1 MELETGLGIVC
12 MFFFKISSPS
22 QTMATTFDSIDNSII
37 MGPFMVDA
45 NDLCGNLSTGERIK
59 VTEFSQHSVATT
71 FPLEIGQKLM
81 SLQHD
86 SEYISHVM
94 TSKGGVKKT
103 IGLTFRCEDGSTC
116 SVTCK
121 FV

>member
-1 MELETGLGIVC
+1 MST
-12 MFFFKISSPS
+12 
-22 QTMATTFDSIDNSII
+22 AAFDSINDSII
-37 MGPFMVDA
+37 MGPFMVNA
-45 NDLCGNLSTGERIK
+45 SDLCGHLSTGDKIM

-86 SEYISHVM
+86 AEYISHVM
-94 TSKGGVKKT
+94 TSRGGVKKT
-103 IGLTFRCEDGSTC
+103 ISLTFRCEDGSTC